1 MKLNTIN
8 RCGLLL
14 AAFLLTGI
22 LRAQDD
28 VKLIDGIIGI
38 VGDEIILRSDLEN
51 QKIQASAQGVSYG
64 KNPDCV
70 VMEDLLYEKLLLH
83 QGGVDSVE
91 VTEAQIQNELD
102 KRINHF
108 IDQIGSREKLEE
120 YYGKSIS
127 EIKDEF
133 YEVLEKQMVVQQMQR
148 KITGDVKVTPS
159 QVRDY
164 FNSLPVDSLP
174 LINAMVEVGH
184 IVNYPPENLEE
195 IRRVKNKLREYRD
208 QIVSGEKDFATIA
221 VLYSEDP
228 GSAVKGGELGLVS
241 RGTMVPEFDA
251 VALALAEGEMSDV
264 FETEYGFHIMQL
276 VERRGEK
283 YNARH
288 ILLKP
293 RVSQS
298 DLNKA
303 KEELQEVRHHIQTDS
318 LTFAEAAV
326 LHSDDKTSK
335 NQNGNI
341 VNPQT
346 GSTRFEMSELDPQI
360 FLTIDT
366 MEVGEVSKPAYM
378 QTKDGRKAYRLIE
391 LRKRTEPH
399 RANLKDDYQI
409 IQEAARGQFSGDA
422 IDEWITRRVSVT
434 YIEVSDELSSCPFE
448 YNWAQIP
455 EKTN

>member
-1 MKLNTIN
+1 MTLSTIIKILFSSAFAI
-8 RCGLLL
+8 CGT
-14 AAFLLTGI
+14 FVF
-22 LRAQDD
+22 AQDQPLT
-28 VKLIDGIIGI
+28 VDGIIGV
-38 VGDEIILRSDLEN
+38 VGNEIILRSDLEN
-51 QKIQASAQGVSYG
+51 QKVQGKAEGVDFG
-64 KNPDCV
+64 KNPDCRI
-70 VMEDLLYEKLLLH
+70 MEDLLYEKLLLH

-91 VTEAQIQNELD
+91 VTEAQVQGELD
-102 KRINHF
+102 KRINVF

-127 EIKDEF
+127 KIKEDF
-133 YEVLEKQMVVQQMQR
+133 YEVLERQMIVQQMQQ

-159 QVRDY
+159 QVRQY
-164 FNSLPVDSLP
+164 FESLPEDSLP
-174 LINAMVEVGH
+174 LINAQVEVGH
-184 IVNYPPENLEE
+184 IVKYPPENFEE
-195 IRRVKNKLREYRD
+195 TRRVKNKLREYRE
-208 QIVSGEKDFATIA
+208 QILAGDKDFATVA

-228 GSAVKGGELGLVS
+228 GSAVKGGELGMQG
-241 RGTMVPEFDA
+241 RGTFVPEFDA
-251 VALALAEGEMSDV
+251 VGMSLAEGEISDV

-276 VERRGEK
+276 IERRGEK

-303 KEELQEVRHHIQTDS
+303 KEELRKVRRLIEEDS
-318 LTFAEAAV
+318 LNFAEAAV
-326 LHSDDKTSK
+326 LHSDDSESK

-341 VNPQT
+341 INPQT

-366 MEVGEVSKPAYM
+366 MDVGEVSKPAYM
-378 QTKDGRKAYRLIE
+378 QTSDGRKAYRLIE
-391 LRKRTEPH
+391 LRKRSEPH

-409 IQEAARGQFSGDA
+409 IQEATRNRFSSDA
-422 IDEWITRRVSVT
+422 IDDWINRRVSVT
-434 YIEVSDELSSCPFE
+434 FIEIDDSFHSCPFE
-448 YNWAQIP
+448 YDWTKNP